1 MFAMKQRQGLVVWVY
16 SLKQLKTLRRYGTI
30 MYVSRRLKYVYLY
43 LDRDEI
49 AATSHKLIK
58 LRFVKRVEPSHRPEL
73 KTEFGDEIGKFKP
86 TEADLETK
94 AKPQR
99 HARLLTGEAK
109 GDQHARH

>member
-1 MFAMKQRQGLVVWVY
+1 
-16 SLKQLKTLRRYGTI
+16 

-86 TEADLETK
+86 TEEDLETN